1 MNTTK
6 QHLIE
11 AEKKALHLFKVMEE
25 RCLIVPGKTESELN
39 EEVFQLAFDLYGI
52 QKYWHKRI
60 IRAGKNTLLPY
71 NENPPNLTLRDDE
84 ILFLDFGP
92 IFEDWEADFGRTYV
106 IGSDPTKL
114 KLKNDLEPI
123 WQECKAYYDTKT
135 SMTGAEYYHYVVSV
149 ANKYGWEFG
158 GAMAGHIIGYFPHER
173 LEKEI
178 KDNYIHPQ
186 NHLDMFGPDQS
197 GNPREWILEI
207 HLVDR
212 EKEIGGF
219 FEQLLSV

>member
-1 MNTTK
+1 MDKTK
-6 QHLIE
+6 QNLIE
-11 AEKKALHLFKVMEE
+11 AEQKALQLFETLEK
-25 RCLIVPGKTESELN
+25 RGLIRSGKTEEELN
-39 EEVFQLAFDLYGI
+39 DEVFQLAKELFGI
-52 QKYWHKRI
+52 EKYWHKRI

-106 IGSDPTKL
+106 IGNDPVKL

-123 WQECKAYYDTKT
+123 WQECKAFFDQQT
-135 SMTGAEYYHYVVSV
+135 SLTGADFYAYVVSV
-149 ANKYGWEFG
+149 AERYGWEFG
-158 GAMAGHIIGYFPHER
+158 GKMAGHIIGQFPHER
-173 LEKEI
+173 LDKEI
-178 KDNYIHPQ
+178 KDNYIHPENQ
-186 NHLDMFGPDQS
+186 LDLFGPDKS

-212 EKEIGGF
+212 EREIGGF

>member
-1 MNTTK
+1 MTDTK
-6 QHLIE
+6 ARLIE
-11 AEKKALHLFKVMEE
+11 AEQKALELFDTLEK
-25 RCLIVPGKTESELN
+25 RGLIRPGKTEEELN
-39 EEVFQLAFDLYGI
+39 EEVFQLAKELFGI
-52 QKYWHKRI
+52 EKYWHKRI

-84 ILFLDFGP
+84 IIFLDFGP

-106 IGSDPTKL
+106 IGDDPL
-114 KLKNDLEPI
+114 KHQLKNDLEPI
-123 WQECKAYYDTKT
+123 WQECKAFFDAQT
-135 SMTGAEYYHYVVSV
+135 SLTGAEFYAHVLTISE
-149 ANKYGWEFG
+149 KYGWEFG
-158 GAMAGHIIGYFPHER
+158 GQMAGHIIGHFPHER

-178 KDNYIHPQ
+178 KDNYIHPE
-186 NHLDMFGPDQS
+186 NHLDLFGPDKS

-212 EKEIGGF
+212 EREIGGF

>member
-1 MNTTK
+1 MTDTK
-6 QHLIE
+6 ARLIE
-11 AEKKALHLFKVMEE
+11 AEQKALGLFDTLEK
-25 RCLIVPGKTESELN
+25 RGLIRPGKTEEELN
-39 EEVFQLAFDLYGI
+39 EEVFQLAKELFGI
-52 QKYWHKRI
+52 EKYWHKRI

-92 IFEDWEADFGRTYV
+92 IFDDWEADFGRTYV
-106 IGSDPTKL
+106 IGNDPQKL
-114 KLKNDLEPI
+114 KLRNDLEPI
-123 WQECKAYYDTKT
+123 WQECKTFYDHQN
-135 SMTGAEYYHYVVSV
+135 SLNGAEFYAHVVAV
-149 ANKYGWEFG
+149 ANRYGWEFG
-158 GAMAGHIIGYFPHER
+158 GQMAGHIIGHFPHER

-178 KDNYIHPQ
+178 KDNYIHPE
-186 NHLDMFGPDQS
+186 NHLDMFEPDRS

-212 EKEIGGF
+212 EREIGGF